1 MAKFGLVRAAG
12 YHMGFDKRRLQRF
25 VSMGINKE
33 AFHASKLS
41 CFVAILS
48 FRIFIHLHEKN

>member
-1 MAKFGLVRAAG
+1 
-12 YHMGFDKRRLQRF
+12 MGFEKRRLQRF

-48 FRIFIHLHEKN
+48 FQIFIHLHEKN

>member
-12 YHMGFDKRRLQRF
+12 YHMGLTKGATTKVCFY
-25 VSMGINKE
+25 GYNKE

-41 CFVAILS
+41 CFAAILS
-48 FRIFIHLHEKN
+48 FQFFYPFA